1 MTIWESDVLPIAYSK
16 LQDVVSIPDT
26 VSSYLNNAKP
36 REEAECKSFM
46 NRAFPV
52 SPLL

>member
-1 MTIWESDVLPIAYSK
+1 MTIWEVNVLPIAYSQ
-16 LQDVVSIPDT
+16 LQDVVSILGT
-26 VSSYLNNAKP
+26 ISCYLNNAKP
-36 REEAECKSFM
+36 SQEAECKSFM